1 MYLSATS
8 AWCVCFRE
16 REAPAKQ
23 KNGARDFSTLLST
36 YFNTPM
42 RKLNIS
48 DTGARG
54 WFVGDFPEAALNTK
68 SCEVCYRENVTG
80 DFDTHYHTV
89 CTEVI
94 LVVKGRVLM
103 NDMIMTAGD
112 IVVLEP
118 GE

>member
-1 MYLSATS
+1 
-8 AWCVCFRE
+8 
-16 REAPAKQ
+16 
-23 KNGARDFSTLLST
+23 
-36 YFNTPM
+36 M

-112 IVVLEP
+112 IVVLDP
-118 GE
+118 GELHKGTCLEPSTVVTIKTPAGGDDKVLC